1 MKNEMDYTG
10 AFAKL
15 EELVAQLEEGDIQL
29 EDLAA
34 KIEQANELIAI
45 CEKKLRRTDEEVV
58 SAIGEVVSKRKK

>member
-45 CEKKLRRTDEEVV
+45 CEMKLRRTDDEVT
-58 SAIGEVVSKRKK
+58 SAISKAVSKRKK

>member
-1 MKNEMDYTG
+1 MTYTG

-45 CEKKLRRTDEEVV
+45 CEMKLRRTDDEVT
-58 SAIGEVVSKRKK
+58 SAISNAGSKRKK

>member
-1 MKNEMDYTG
+1 MTYTE

-34 KIEQANELIAI
+34 KIEHANELIAI
-45 CEKKLRRTDEEVV
+45 CEMKLRRTEDEVV
-58 SAIGEVVSKRKK
+58 SAISNAGSKRKK

>member
-1 MKNEMDYTG
+1 MKNEVTYTE

-45 CEKKLRRTDEEVV
+45 CEMKLRRTDDEVT
-58 SAIGEVVSKRKK
+58 SAIGKVASKRKK

>member
-1 MKNEMDYTG
+1 MSYAG

-15 EELVAQLEEGDIQL
+15 EELVGQLEEGDIQL

-45 CEKKLRRTDEEVV
+45 CEMKLRKTDAEVGL
-58 SAIGEVVSKRKK
+58 AISNAVSKKKNRNQ

>member
-1 MKNEMDYTG
+1 MKNEVTYTE

>member
-29 EDLAA
+29 EDLAT

-45 CEKKLRRTDEEVV
+45 CEMKLRRTDDEVT
-58 SAIGEVVSKRKK
+58 SAIGNAVSKRKK

>member
-1 MKNEMDYTG
+1 MKNEITYTE

-45 CEKKLRRTDEEVV
+45 CEMKLRRTDDEVT
-58 SAIGEVVSKRKK
+58 SAIGNAVSKRKK

>member
-34 KIEQANELIAI
+34 KISQGIAA
-45 CEKKLRRTDEEVV
+45 LLQN
-58 SAIGEVVSKRKK
+58 SAPDNA